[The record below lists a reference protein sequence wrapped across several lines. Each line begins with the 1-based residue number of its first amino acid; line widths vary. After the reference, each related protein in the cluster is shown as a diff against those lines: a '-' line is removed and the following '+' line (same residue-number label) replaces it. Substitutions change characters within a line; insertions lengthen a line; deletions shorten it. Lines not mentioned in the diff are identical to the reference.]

1 MESVPVTLR
10 LMRTAALYQ
19 LLFGLLSIIGS
30 IVGYIQGDPVVAL
43 LIGAVGGL
51 LLLINGLSMQKGSRR
66 AMMLCLLLS
75 VAIGGYF
82 GFRYFADGAGVYP
95 AGVLAV
101 LAAISLLAIGI
112 VAVQPAER
120 KRIF

>member
-1 MESVPVTLR
+1 MEVVPVTLR

-19 LLFGLLSIIGS
+19 LLFGLLSIVGG
-30 IVGYIQGDPVVAL
+30 IVGYIQGDTVVAL

-75 VAIGGYF
+75 IAIGGYF
-82 GFRYFADGAGVYP
+82 GFRYFAEGAGLYP
-95 AGVLAV
+95 AGVAAV
-101 LAAISLLAIGI
+101 LAAISLLTIGI

>member
-1 MESVPVTLR
+1 MEVVPVTLR

-19 LLFGLLSIIGS
+19 LLFGLLSIVGG

-75 VAIGGYF
+75 IAIGGYF
-82 GFRYFADGAGVYP
+82 GFRYFAERAGLYP
-95 AGVLAV
+95 AGVAAV
-101 LAAISLLAIGI
+101 LAAISLLTIGI